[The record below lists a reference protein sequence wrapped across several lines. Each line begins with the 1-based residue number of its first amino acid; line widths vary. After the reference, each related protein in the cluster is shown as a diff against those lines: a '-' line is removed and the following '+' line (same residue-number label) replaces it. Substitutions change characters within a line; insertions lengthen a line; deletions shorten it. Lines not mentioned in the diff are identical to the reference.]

1 MTSSANRLI
10 YPATLAAL
18 SPSPPKP
25 QISNQNLTLLHQQ
38 KNKRLQIRSDL
49 SRRDVTSL
57 LSLLSLVPSISQ
69 PAPATAFSIGIC
81 MLLAFA
87 LSILVIVLFL
97 LHPNPNFGFL
107 NCFVAGPKDWLK
119 AQKRKASRFLLAPID
134 ASRESLRSAYVLLTT
149 SDYKYNDKDLEGVQ
163 RILRSASRDCV
174 LQERNSFVEFQANTG
189 VEVCTFQLIVNNASS
204 LLDERDPVRLEA
216 EDMLNDLISAFT
228 NLNGLASKSD
238 IQLASSRLMVAD
250 ALKDTISVLNKFE
263 QGVMA
268 CLEA

>member
-69 PAPATAFSIGIC
+69 PAPATAFSIGI
-81 MLLAFA
+81 
-87 LSILVIVLFL
+87 S
-97 LHPNPNFGFL
+97 
-107 NCFVAGPKDWLK
+107 GPKDWLK